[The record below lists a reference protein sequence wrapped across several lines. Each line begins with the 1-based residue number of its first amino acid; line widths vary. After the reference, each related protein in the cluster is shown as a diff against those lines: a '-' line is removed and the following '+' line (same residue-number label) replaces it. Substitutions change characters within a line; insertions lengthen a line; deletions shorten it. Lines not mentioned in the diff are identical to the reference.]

1 MKDGGMRALI
11 WLATIGAV
19 VLMFWPLV
27 GQLLATVWSAEPSFY

>member
-1 MKDGGMRALI
+1 MQGVRAFI

-27 GQLLATVWSAEPSFY
+27 GQLLTTLRAVEPSFY

>member
-1 MKDGGMRALI
+1 MRDAGMRVLI

-27 GQLLATVWSAEPSFY
+27 GQLLATVRGGEPGYY

>member
-1 MKDGGMRALI
+1 MRGVRVFI

-27 GQLLATVWSAEPSFY
+27 AQLLAVLQVTEPGFY

>member
-1 MKDGGMRALI
+1 MAGIRVLI

-27 GQLLATVWSAEPSFY
+27 SQLLATMREVDPGFY